1 MTHSPPAP
9 PKRPIT
15 KAMMI
20 IGFVAGIV
28 TVVLVVRYVF

>member
-1 MTHSPPAP
+1 MTNGPPAP

-20 IGFVAGIV
+20 IGFVAGVV
-28 TVVLVVRYVF
+28 TVVLVARYFF